1 MLRILDARTSPIRLL
16 GLAAVATLMLS
27 AGTAQRA
34 EAMTP
39 INPTP
44 LPAAKAA
51 SDDMIT
57 QVRHGGGGG
66 GHGGGFHGGGGF
78 RGGGF
83 HGGGGHIGG
92 FRGGGLRGSHR
103 RARRAGL
110 SPWGCAGGFRH
121 YGGFASA
128 TGYCRQHYG
137 YRHFHRRY
145 YYGGYYPYYNYPR
158 RCRVVDLLRSAPR
171 LPVASLAL
179 SVPLLVIAIE
189 MKRAPRRR
197 PSSCGLEPILQLPR
211 RRLPPRQVLELP
223 LLDHRR
229 RPAAELRGLLDLGLG
244 DDGQGRCAS
253 PSAGAS
259 PRRSD
264 RPYSGLLAMRLC
276 PRETPSRGRSVAR
289 LPINGW
295 PLFYA

>member
-92 FRGGGLRGSHR
+92 FRGGGFRGGIS
-103 RARRAGL
+103 A
-110 SPWGCAGGFRH
+110 
-121 YGGFASA
+121 ASA
-128 TGYCRQHYG
+128 PHRPFMVAAIATADFATMAVFIATG
-137 YRHFHRRY
+137 
-145 YYGGYYPYYNYPR
+145 
-158 RCRVVDLLRSAPR
+158 S
-171 LPVASLAL
+171 
-179 SVPLLVIAIE
+179 IARITAIATSTGAIITAATIPTTTI
-189 MKRAPRRR
+189 RA
-197 PSSCGLEPILQLPR
+197 
-211 RRLPPRQVLELP
+211 
-223 LLDHRR
+223 
-229 RPAAELRGLLDLGLG
+229 AAG
-244 DDGQGRCAS
+244 
-253 PSAGAS
+253 
-259 PRRSD
+259 
-264 RPYSGLLAMRLC
+264 
-276 PRETPSRGRSVAR
+276 
-289 LPINGW
+289 
-295 PLFYA
+295 